1 MVYRKGPRQFYHKL
15 IKKAIGI
22 HQICYAKEEVAENT
36 LRRKGSD
43 VYESLAEFVRTFNV
57 DMELDDLFEDIA
69 KLSSDEFVSHETNRY
84 YVEKV
89 IEIK

>member
-1 MVYRKGPRQFYHKL
+1 MVLFYRVKVKT
-15 IKKAIGI
+15 KKNDFETS
-22 HQICYAKEEVAENT
+22 CT
-36 LRRKGSD
+36 SLRD

-69 KLSSDEFVSHETNRY
+69 KLSNDEFVSHETNRY